1 MRTSKFVE
9 SYFDAWNHHDPEGVA
24 DHLTED
30 GIFCDVPENARRT
43 HDELVLSLKSFFAN
57 YAHRYEQIGE
67 ILRGAN
73 TIAFQYRIYAT
84 DDSSPDT
91 VYSGAEFM
99 TLNGDAAATITDY
112 YDMPGDDRGQTL
124 SSMASENAQQRKYA
138 KSGLCAEQMNEYKT
152 RLENAMQAEQLFLR
166 SDLTLPR
173 LAKVI
178 GCSVNHLSQVIN
190 SGFGMSF
197 FDYLN
202 RYRVQYAM
210 AMLRKPDQ
218 QSNVILNIAFAVGFN
233 SNSAFY
239 AAFKKCA
246 GQTPAQY
253 RKSQLD
259 RPH

>member
-9 SYFDAWNHHDPEGVA
+9 SYFDAWNHGDPEGVA

-30 GIFCDVPENARRT
+30 GIFCDVPENSRRT
-43 HDELVLSLKSFFAN
+43 HDELVRSLKSFFAN

-67 ILRGAN
+67 ILRGED
-73 TIAFQYRIYAT
+73 TIAFQYRFYAL
-84 DDSSPDT
+84 DDSSSDDA
-91 VYSGAEFM
+91 YSGAEFM

-112 YDMPGDDRGQTL
+112 YDMPGDQRSQTL
-124 SSMASENAQQRKYA
+124 SSMASENARQRKYA
-138 KSGLCAEQMNEYKT
+138 KSGLCAEQMSEYKAM
-152 RLENAMQAEQLFLR
+152 LENLMSAEQLFLR

-210 AMLRKPDQ
+210 AMLGKPDQ